1 MKKILTLTLLGCCLV
16 PAHAEYKDGNQLHS
30 QMQEKY
36 ASMDW
41 FNAIGYVTG
50 VADTLTGITVCGP
63 NGGSGIPAQQVY
75 DIVKQYLQDH
85 PGTRHL
91 SADRLVGRALE
102 RVFPCRKG
110 NAL

>member
-1 MKKILTLTLLGCCLV
+1 MKKLLILGACCLSLH
-16 PAHAEYKDGNQLHS
+16 AHAEYKDGNQLHS

-63 NGGSGIPAQQVY
+63 SGGSGIPAQQVY

-91 SADRLVGRALE
+91 SGDVLVGRALS
-102 RVFPCRKG
+102 RVFPCSKKG
-110 NAL
+110 QAL

>member
-1 MKKILTLTLLGCCLV
+1 MKKLLILAACCLSLH
-16 PAHAEYKDGNQLHS
+16 AHAQYKDGNQLHS

-50 VADTLTGITVCGP
+50 VADTLTGITICGP
-63 NGGSGIPAQQVY
+63 SGGSGIPAQQVY